1 MDVVTHSPLPVAS
14 QIWQSRPGSWV
25 LTFVVKATFDLQ
37 PGKAQLSAD
46 QEPIHEEDCHWD
58 DDPGRSVYAP
68 SDLVPL
74 KNRADV
80 LLVGSAYA
88 PKGQAVRSLFAR
100 LAVGDLDKSIEI
112 HLDRMFANDGSLIEG
127 SRFSRMSLAYER
139 AAGGP
144 DSINP
149 IGVRLDVRDGLGRVK
164 LPNLQPPGT
173 VLHGLGTAVLPV
185 GFGPLAATW
194 PVRANRLGRYAA
206 TWSSFASVA
215 TPMPD
220 DLDRSFFNS
229 APADQQLTELAD
241 DGRLVLENLH
251 PEWPRLVTN
260 LPGLR
265 PRAVLEGRGGS
276 HPLAMRADTLWID
289 TDRAIAC
296 LTFRSHRALERFD
309 EPGRI
314 VISLEEATAAVP
326 STPPPPP
333 PVDAPPNPPKRKT
346 TTLIP
351 NSPEERQI
359 KESLRQAGAL
369 PFLPTSA
376 VTPTAP
382 AERPAMAT
390 GLPFGN
396 AKPAVGHAIP
406 DERTSAGGL
415 PFVQPTAPRPTST
428 PPPPPVR
435 PAPPGWP
442 VAGTG
447 APPPPL
453 PGVAP
458 PPGAPPPPPLPG
470 STAVPPPLPA
480 QAVVPPVVVPPAV
493 VPAVVVPPVVVP
505 SVVVPAVV
513 APPVVPSAAPL
524 PVPAVVPPPPVPRSS
539 QPGPSGRTDESVW
552 GSGISRPE
560 GPSAQSIG
568 QVVVAAATAA
578 AQATPQDATA
588 GVVGASNAA
597 AGPGAPFSGKRDDGR
612 ASSAGISLANT
623 GIRGASRL
631 DARDIVHLVWYHA
644 DSVARICKVPVWRA
658 ILRDMEQSPPDDE
671 LDDPA
676 PNRDPIEIE
685 DMRDIFE
692 ILTKAAS
699 EDVTEV
705 TDELASAV
713 RPGNKFVPPLLLLAG
728 ELSFPFDER
737 ETLKAAV
744 AIASPLATTD
754 EAFKLAVKEAK
765 EFLAGGSDQICPA
778 PLAEGHTTRIRETFQ
793 RSRRSVPADTLDM
806 QMERA
811 LLEGRHYQKR
821 QVLGMNAIR
830 ALIHTTTGQS
840 SVKPAPVYIPEEIAK
855 KLPLYQRF
863 RARIIVELYFQE
875 DQYESHP
882 AALKALA
889 IGRMQQLPDMKK

>member
-1 MDVVTHSPLPVAS
+1 MEVVTHSPLPVAA
-14 QIWQSRPGSWV
+14 QLWQSRPGAWV
-25 LTFVVKATFDLQ
+25 LTFVTKATFDLQ
-37 PGKAQLSAD
+37 PGKAQLSAE
-46 QEPIHEEDCHWD
+46 QEPIHDQDCHWD

-68 SDLVPL
+68 SDLAPL

-80 LLVGSAYA
+80 VLVGSAYA

-100 LAVGDLDKSIEI
+100 MIVGDLDKSIEV
-112 HLDRMFANDGSLIEG
+112 HLDRMFGSDGTLIEG

-144 DSINP
+144 ETFNP

-164 LPNLQPPGT
+164 LPNLQPPGSA
-173 VLHGLGTAVLPV
+173 VHGPGAAILPT
-185 GFGPLAATW
+185 GFGPLASTW
-194 PVRANRLGRYAA
+194 PMRMNRLGRYAA
-206 TWSSFASVA
+206 SWSAFSLAVN
-215 TPMPD
+215 PLPD
-220 DLDRSFFNS
+220 DLDRSFFNA
-229 APADQQLTELAD
+229 APPDQQLADIAD
-241 DGRLVLENLH
+241 DARIVLENLH

-265 PRAVLEGRGGS
+265 PRAVLEARGSS

-296 LTFRSHRALERFD
+296 LTFRSHRSLERYD

-314 VISLEEATAAVP
+314 VISLEEGTSSVSAPMPAAFPVNIVE
-326 STPPPPP
+326 TPP
-333 PVDAPPNPPKRKT
+333 KKKT
-346 TTLIP
+346 KVTTLIP

-369 PFLPTSA
+369 PFLPTA
-376 VTPTAP
+376 AAPTPAP
-382 AERPAMAT
+382 PERPPVAN
-390 GLPFGN
+390 GLPFGS
-396 AKPAVGHAIP
+396 AKPQANHAIQE
-406 DERTSAGGL
+406 ERTSTGGL
-415 PFVQPTAPRPTST
+415 PFVQPTAPAPRT
-428 PPPPPVR
+428 PPPLAPVR
-435 PAPPGWP
+435 PGPPGWP
-442 VAGTG
+442 VGSAG

-453 PGVAP
+453 PAAAP
-458 PPGAPPPPPLPG
+458 PVVPLPVPQV
-470 STAVPPPLPA
+470 VPPPLPA
-480 QAVVPPVVVPPAV
+480 VAAVPPVPAIVPAIVPPA
-493 VPAVVVPPVVVP
+493 
-505 SVVVPAVV
+505 
-513 APPVVPSAAPL
+513 
-524 PVPAVVPPPPVPRSS
+524 PVPRAS
-539 QPGPSGRTDESVW
+539 QSGSAGRTDDNVW
-552 GSGISRPE
+552 GSGLSRTE
-560 GPSAQSIG
+560 GPAAQSIG

-578 AQATPQDATA
+578 AQTTPQDATA

-597 AGPGAPFSGKRDDGR
+597 AGPGTSFSGKREEARG
-612 ASSAGISLANT
+612 SSAGSPIANS

-644 DSVARICKVPVWRA
+644 DSVARICKVPIWRA
-658 ILRDMEQSPPDDE
+658 ILQDMEQEKPDEE

-699 EDVTEV
+699 EDVVEV

-765 EFLAGGSDQICPA
+765 EFLAGGDEQMMPA
-778 PLAEGHTTRIRETFQ
+778 ALAEGHTNRIRETFQ
-793 RSRRSVPADTLDM
+793 RSRRSVPADTLDL
-806 QMERA
+806 QMDRT

-863 RARIIVELYFQE
+863 RARVIVELYFQE
-875 DQYESHP
+875 DQYEAHP

>member
-1 MDVVTHSPLPVAS
+1 MEVVTHSPLPVAS
-14 QIWQSRPGSWV
+14 QLWQSRPGSWV
-25 LTFVVKATFDLQ
+25 LTFVAKATFDLQ
-37 PGKAQLSAD
+37 PGKAQLAAD
-46 QEPIHEEDCHWD
+46 QEPIHEQDCHWD
-58 DDPGRSVYAP
+58 DDPGRSLYAP
-68 SDLVPL
+68 SDLAPL

-80 LLVGSAYA
+80 VLVGSAYA
-88 PKGQAVRSLFAR
+88 PKGQTVRSLFAR
-100 LAVGDLDKSIEI
+100 LSVGDLDKSVEV
-112 HLDRMFANDGSLIEG
+112 HLDRMFGSDGTLIEG

-144 DSINP
+144 ETFNP
-149 IGVRLDVRDGLGRVK
+149 IGVRLDARDGLGRVK
-164 LPNLQPPGT
+164 LPNLQPPGL
-173 VLHGLGTAVLPV
+173 VVHGPGTAILPT
-185 GFGPLAATW
+185 GFGPLASSW
-194 PVRANRLGRYAA
+194 PVRSNRLGRYAA
-206 TWSSFASVA
+206 SWSAFSLAA
-215 TPMPD
+215 TPLPD
-220 DLDRSFFNS
+220 DLDRSFFNA
-229 APADQQLTELAD
+229 APADQQLADIAD
-241 DGRLVLENLH
+241 DVRIVLENLH

-265 PRAVLEGRGGS
+265 PRAVLEGRGGT

-296 LTFRSHRALERFD
+296 VTFRSHRSLERFD

-314 VISLEEATAAVP
+314 VISLEEGASPIALP
-326 STPPPPP
+326 SSPSPAPSILEPPPP
-333 PVDAPPNPPKRKT
+333 ARKKV

-351 NSPEERQI
+351 NSPEERKI

-369 PFLPTSA
+369 PFLPTA
-376 VTPTAP
+376 TVTPTAP
-382 AERPAMAT
+382 ADRPPMAG
-390 GLPFGN
+390 GLPFGS
-396 AKPAVGHAIP
+396 AKPAGGHAIQ

-415 PFVQPTAPRPTST
+415 PFVQPTAPRTP

-442 VAGTG
+442 VGSAG

-453 PGVAP
+453 PNMAP
-458 PPGAPPPPPLPG
+458 PAVPSVPPQV
-470 STAVPPPLPA
+470 VPPPIPA
-480 QAVVPPVVVPPAV
+480 PA
-493 VPAVVVPPVVVP
+493 PIPTA
-505 SVVVPAVV
+505 
-513 APPVVPSAAPL
+513 APP
-524 PVPAVVPPPPVPRSS
+524 PVPAVVPPPPIARTS
-539 QPGPSGRTDESVW
+539 QPGSAGRTDESVW

-560 GPSAQSIG
+560 VPGVQSIG
-568 QVVVAAATAA
+568 QVVVAAASAA
-578 AQATPQDATA
+578 AQTAPQDATA

-597 AGPGAPFSGKRDDGR
+597 AGPGTSYSGKREEARG
-612 ASSAGISLANT
+612 SSAGSAIANS

-631 DARDIVHLVWYHA
+631 DPRDIVHLIWYHA
-644 DSVARICKVPVWRA
+644 DSVARICKVPIWRS
-658 ILRDMEQSPPDDE
+658 ILQDMEQEPPDEE

-676 PNRDPIEIE
+676 PNKDPIEIE

-692 ILTKAAS
+692 IITKAAS
-699 EDVTEV
+699 EDVVEV

-728 ELSFPFDER
+728 ELSFPFDEK

-754 EAFKLAVKEAK
+754 EAFKAAVKEAK
-765 EFLAGGSDQICPA
+765 EFLAGGADQMCPA
-778 PLAEGHTTRIRETFQ
+778 PLAEGHTNRIRETFQ
-793 RSRRSVPADTLDM
+793 RSRRSVPADTLDL
-806 QMERA
+806 QMERT

-863 RARIIVELYFQE
+863 RVRIIVELYFQE
-875 DQYESHP
+875 DQYEAHP

-889 IGRMQQLPDMKK
+889 IGRIQQLPEMKK

>member
-1 MDVVTHSPLPVAS
+1 MEVVTHSPLPVAS
-14 QIWQSRPGSWV
+14 QLWQSRPGTWV
-25 LTFVVKATFDLQ
+25 LTFVTKATFDLQ

-46 QEPIHEEDCHWD
+46 QEPIHEQDCHWD

-68 SDLVPL
+68 SDLAPL

-88 PKGQAVRSLFAR
+88 PKGQAVRSLIAR
-100 LAVGDLDKSIEI
+100 MSVGDLDKSVDV
-112 HLDRMFANDGSLIEG
+112 HLDRMFGSDGALIEG
-127 SRFSRMSLAYER
+127 ARFSRMSLAYER

-144 DSINP
+144 ETLNP
-149 IGVRLDVRDGLGRVK
+149 SGVRLDIRDGLGRVK
-164 LPNLQPPGT
+164 LPNLQPPGMA
-173 VLHGLGTAVLPV
+173 VHGPGAAILPT
-185 GFGPLAATW
+185 GFGPLASTW
-194 PVRANRLGRYAA
+194 PVRLNRLGRYAA
-206 TWSSFASVA
+206 TWSAFSLAV
-215 TPMPD
+215 TPLPD
-220 DLDRSFFNS
+220 DLDRSYFNA
-229 APADQQLTELAD
+229 APADQQLAD
-241 DGRLVLENLH
+241 IPDDVRIVLENLH

-265 PRAVLEGRGGS
+265 PRAVLEGRSGI
-276 HPLAMRADTLWID
+276 HPLVMRADTLWID

-296 LTFRSHRALERFD
+296 LTFRSHRSLERFD

-314 VISLEEATAAVP
+314 VISLEEGAALAAMP
-326 STPPPPP
+326 SSPPPAPNLGEPPPP
-333 PVDAPPNPPKRKT
+333 RKKM

-359 KESLRQAGAL
+359 KEGLRQSGAL
-369 PFLPTSA
+369 PFLPTASA
-376 VTPTAP
+376 TTPTAP
-382 AERPAMAT
+382 ERPTMAN
-390 GLPFGN
+390 GLPFGS
-396 AKPAVGHAIP
+396 AKPPANHATP
-406 DERTSAGGL
+406 DERTSSGGL
-415 PFVQPTAPRPTST
+415 PFVQPTAPRTP

-442 VAGTG
+442 VGSAG
-447 APPPPL
+447 APPPPV
-453 PGVAP
+453 GAVAP
-458 PPGAPPPPPLPG
+458 PAVPPAAVPPV
-470 STAVPPPLPA
+470 VPPPLPA
-480 QAVVPPVVVPPAV
+480 PAAAVP
-493 VPAVVVPPVVVP
+493 
-505 SVVVPAVV
+505 V
-513 APPVVPSAAPL
+513 APPPL
-524 PVPAVVPPPPVPRSS
+524 PAIVPPPLPRPS
-539 QPGPSGRTDESVW
+539 QTGSAGRTDDNVW
-552 GSGISRPE
+552 GAGLSRTE
-560 GPSAQSIG
+560 GPAAQSIG

-578 AQATPQDATA
+578 AQGTPQDATA

-597 AGPGAPFSGKRDDGR
+597 AGPGTSFSGKRDEARG
-612 ASSAGISLANT
+612 SSAGSPFANS

-631 DARDIVHLVWYHA
+631 DSRDIVHLVWYHA

-658 ILRDMEQSPPDDE
+658 ILQDMEKEKPDEE

-699 EDVTEV
+699 EDVVEV
-705 TDELASAV
+705 TDDLAAAV

-728 ELSFPFDER
+728 EVSFPFDER

-765 EFLAGGSDQICPA
+765 EFLAGGADQMVPA
-778 PLAEGHTTRIRETFQ
+778 ALAEGHTNRIRETFQ
-793 RSRRSVPADTLDM
+793 RSRRSVPADTLDL
-806 QMERA
+806 QMERT

-830 ALIHTTTGQS
+830 ALMHTTTGQS

-875 DQYESHP
+875 DQYEAHP

-889 IGRMQQLPDMKK
+889 IGRMQQLPDMRK